1 MKKPY
6 HILLRLIMLISYLT
20 VSKLINRIKLILSY
34 LFSFSGFQMKQNIYP
49 VFVSVEIT
57 NYCNLHCPECPVG
70 MGRFSKTKKIS
81 FDSSLYKK
89 LIDELKP
96 TLEHIILYF
105 QGEPFLNNQLPE
117 LIKLAHDSRI
127 YTSTST
133 NGQFLNEKIAKE
145 IVLSGLDKI
154 IISIDGSTQPVYETY
169 RVSGDLKKAIDGI
182 KYLNDWKKTLKSI
195 TPLVE
200 IQFLVLKTN
209 EHQMKEMRH
218 IVKTIGAD
226 RLTFKTAQLYDY
238 ESGHV
243 LLTTKD
249 KYARYKKDTDGK
261 YKIKN
266 NQPNRCWRLWNGLVI
281 NVKGEILPCCFDK
294 KNDFSFGNIRDNSV
308 FKIWHNKKASDFREK
323 ILYNRKQIEMC
334 KNCTEGT
341 KVWA

>member
-133 NGQFLNEKIAKE
+133 NGQFLNERIAKE

-169 RVSGDLKKAIDGI
+169 RVGGDLKKAIDGI

-209 EHQMKEMRH
+209 EHQMNEMQKMAKSLH
-218 IVKTIGAD
+218 VDK
-226 RLTFKTAQLYDY
+226 LTFKTAQLYDF
-238 ESGHV
+238 ENGSNF
-243 LLTTKD
+243 LTTKSR
-249 KYARYKKDTDGK
+249 YARYKKKIDGK
-261 YKIKN
+261 YKLKGKQTN
-266 NQPNRCWRLWNGLVI
+266 HCWRVWSGAVI
-281 NVKGEILPCCFDK
+281 NVHGEVLPCCFDK
-294 KNDFSFGNIRDNSV
+294 ASEYSFGSIPEHS
-308 FKIWHNKKASDFREK
+308 FLSCWQSKKAFDFRNK
-323 ILYNRKQIEMC
+323 IIKNRKQFDMC
-334 KNCTEGT
+334 RNCTE
-341 KVWA
+341 

>member
-1 MKKPY
+1 MHKFTRNIHRLFISFHY
-6 HILLRLIMLISYLT
+6 LSLSRLINLCNLT
-20 VSKLINRIKLILSY
+20 LSY
-34 LFSFSGFQMKQNIYP
+34 LLSFSKLQKIQNRLPHFISIESAN
-49 VFVSVEIT
+49 F
-57 NYCNLHCPECPVG
+57 CNLSCPECVVG
-70 MGRFSKTKKIS
+70 NQQPPKSTQAT
-81 FDSSLYKK
+81 FDMQMYKNV
-89 LIDELKP
+89 ITELKP
-96 TLEHIILYF
+96 TLLHVIFYF
-105 QGEPFLNNQLPE
+105 QGEPFINNRLNE
-117 LIKLAHDSRI
+117 MIHYAHTARI

-133 NGQFLNEKIAKE
+133 NGQFLTDIKAKE
-145 IVLSGLDKI
+145 IVLSGLDKL
-154 IISIDGSTQPVYETY
+154 IISVDGCTQEVYQSY
-169 RVSGDLKKAIDGI
+169 RIGGDLEKTLEGI
-182 KYLNDWKKTLKSI
+182 KRVVAWKKELKSV

-334 KNCTEGT
+334 KNCTS
-341 KVWA
+341 K